1 MQANASRFSC
11 VYLYLFLFPCTEFGL
26 KLRLRSPP
34 ANDRSFTIL
43 KTIHAMP
50 LEAFTR
56 GRRDFILANTRLIAP
71 PLTPEIR
78 LRLADE
84 AVPIWRKTEEELG
97 AMGLAP
103 PFWAFA
109 WAGGQALARY
119 ALDNPALLAGR
130 RALDF
135 GSGSGLVAIAAAK
148 AGAAGVEASD
158 IDAFAIAA
166 IEANAAWN
174 GVSVAPRL
182 ESLIGADEGW
192 EVVLAGDIVYERDL
206 AEAAMAWLASL
217 AGRGAT
223 VLIGDPR
230 RSYLP
235 HERLDCVIE
244 YAVPVTRE
252 LEDSEIKRTGVF
264 RFR

>member
-1 MQANASRFSC
+1 MPVEPPLKGKRDFVLANAS
-11 VYLYLFLFPCTEFGL
+11 
-26 KLRLRSPP
+26 
-34 ANDRSFTIL
+34 
-43 KTIHAMP
+43 
-50 LEAFTR
+50 
-56 GRRDFILANTRLIAP
+56 LIAP

-97 AMGLAP
+97 AMGLPP

-119 ALDNPALLAGR
+119 ALDHPGLVRGK

-135 GSGSGLVAIAAAK
+135 ASGSGLVAIAAAK
-148 AGAAGVEASD
+148 AGAAQTTASD

-166 IEANAAWN
+166 IEANAAEN
-174 GVSVAPRL
+174 GVSIAPRL
-182 ESLIGADEGW
+182 ENLIGADEGW
-192 EVVLAGDIVYERDL
+192 EVVLAGDIAYEKDL
-206 AEAAMAWLASL
+206 AGPAMDWLATL
-217 AGRGAT
+217 ARRGTT
-223 VLIGDPR
+223 VLVGDPR

-235 HERLDCVIE
+235 HDRLDCVME
-244 YAVPVTRE
+244 YSVPVTRE